1 MTTTCDLP
9 FPAPLEPARFV
20 RRENRFLV
28 TVERGGSAFSAHLH
42 DPGRLREI
50 LAPGVE
56 LYLRA
61 DPAPGR
67 KTAHTVVLARHA
79 GVLVGINS
87 ALPNAL
93 VEACLRAGRLHE
105 FRDYNLGAR
114 EKRLPG
120 GGRVDFHLLTAG
132 IDIYLEVKGA
142 SLVRDGVA
150 FFPDAPTTRG
160 TRQLGDLMAIAG
172 KGVCGTVF
180 FLVQREDASGLR
192 PNDETDPAFAAAL
205 RLAFRKGLE
214 ILAYTSRPSRDGLS
228 LGRRIPVI
236 L

>member
-1 MTTTCDLP
+1 MTTTPDLP
-9 FPAPLEPARFV
+9 FPVPLEPAWFV

-28 TVERGGSAFSAHLH
+28 TVERGGGEFRAHLH

-50 LAPGVE
+50 LVPGIE
-56 LYLRA
+56 LFLRS

-93 VEACLRAGRLHE
+93 VEACLLRRLLHE
-105 FRDYNLGAR
+105 FRDYNLGSR

-120 GGRVDFHLLTAG
+120 GGRIDFHLLTAG

-142 SLVRDGVA
+142 SLVRDDVA
-150 FFPDAPTTRG
+150 YFPDAPTTRG
-160 TRQLGDLMAIAG
+160 TRQLYDLMAVAG
-172 KGVCGTVF
+172 RGVCGSVLF
-180 FLVQREDASGLR
+180 VVQREDANSLR
-192 PNDETDPAFAAAL
+192 PNDETDPAFAGAL
-205 RLAFRKGLE
+205 RTAFRKGLE
-214 ILAYTSRPSRDGLS
+214 ILAYTCRPSLEGLS
-228 LGRRIPVI
+228 LGRRIPVV

>member
-1 MTTTCDLP
+1 MTTLPDLP
-9 FPAPLEPARFV
+9 FPSPLESARFV
-20 RRENRFLV
+20 RRENRSLV
-28 TVERGGSAFSAHLH
+28 VVERGGVEFPAHLH

-50 LAPGVE
+50 LVSGVE

-93 VEACLRAGRLHE
+93 VEACLRRGRLHE
-105 FRDYNLGAR
+105 FRDYQLGAR

-150 FFPDAPTTRG
+150 YFPDAPTTRG

-180 FLVQREDASGLR
+180 FLVQREDARELR
-192 PNDETDPAFAAAL
+192 PNDETDPAFSGAL

-214 ILAYTSRPSRDGLS
+214 ILAYTCRPALAGLS
-228 LGRRIPVI
+228 LGHRIPVV